1 MSVTTEKNA
10 NRGALAGILAHRHTA
25 KLGLAAQI
33 VAIKVLQLVAGL
45 LVWDLTVRGLDVDPR
60 IVPLPGAVLET
71 LWGLTTSGILLA
83 ATWITLQ
90 ETVIGFVIG
99 ALLGIALA
107 VVLAE
112 IPLLKTIFHPYIV
125 ALQAVPKVAVA
136 PLFLIWF
143 GFGMESKIALVI
155 SILFFPVLVNTMAG
169 LDSTSEEQL
178 ELMRAYR
185 ASRWQTL
192 LRVKVYVALPFVFA
206 AFEVSLV
213 LALTAAVVAELLG
226 SGTLVGLGTLIKI
239 YDARMNSAGIF
250 AVLIVLSVIGVLLHT
265 IVITASRYFLAWSK
279 PSGR

>member
-1 MSVTTEKNA
+1 MSVTTEKSA
-10 NRGALAGILAHRHTA
+10 SRGVFAGILTHRHMA
-25 KLGLAAQI
+25 KLGLAAQN
-33 VAIKVLQLVAGL
+33 VVIKVLQLAAGL
-45 LVWDLTVRGLDVDPR
+45 AVWEMTVRGLDVDPR
-60 IVPLPGAVLET
+60 IVPLPGVVLET
-71 LWGLTTSGILLA
+71 LWGLTASGILPA

-90 ETVIGFVIG
+90 ETLIGFVIG
-99 ALLGIALA
+99 SLLGIFLA
-107 VVLAE
+107 VILAE
-112 IPLLKTIFHPYIV
+112 IPLLKTIFQPYIV

-265 IVITASRYFLAWSK
+265 IVIAASRYFLAWSK
-279 PSGR
+279 PRGQ

>member
-1 MSVTTEKNA
+1 MAMTDDKGGGFATVAAT
-10 NRGALAGILAHRHTA
+10 LAGFQTSR
-25 KLGLAAQI
+25 LGVITQQ
-33 VAIKVLQLVAGL
+33 VTIKILQLLGGL
-45 LVWDLTVRGLDVDPR
+45 LAWEMLVQGLDVDPR
-60 IVPLPGAVLET
+60 IVPGPAEVLQS
-71 LWGLTTSGILLA
+71 LWSLTVSGILIGA
-83 ATWITLQ
+83 IWITMQ
-90 ETVIGFVIG
+90 ETVIGFVVG

-107 VVLAE
+107 VILSEVPMLKA
-112 IPLLKTIFHPYIV
+112 LLQPYVV

-169 LDSTSEEQL
+169 LDSTSEEQM
-178 ELMRAYR
+178 ELMKAYR
-185 ASRWQTL
+185 ATRWQTL
-192 LRVKVYVALPFVFA
+192 LRVKAYVALPFVFA

-250 AVLIVLSVIGVLLHT
+250 AVLIVLSVLGVALHA
-265 IVITASRYFLAWSK
+265 VVVAASRHFLSWNR
-279 PSGR
+279 PL